1 MNEEVKKKVSSHRKA
16 ELRFKIGN
24 AIAGVLLVAAYFD
37 YIQFSIAI
45 PVITIIVAYICFA
58 NERDESFPS
67 GNRVMILS
75 ILVALLSATYFSN
88 QNTKNEHKERLEAAT
103 LNIVAYCESKLN
115 SSSTVENIN
124 SSELIDCNS
133 IDKALQK
140 LWEVN
145 YSSDSEYDDNNFGLF

>member
-75 ILVALLSATYFSN
+75 ILVALLSATYFTN
-88 QNTKNEHKERLEAAT
+88 QNTKNEHKGRLEAAT
-103 LNIVAYCESKLN
+103 SNIVAYCESKLN
-115 SSSTVENIN
+115 SSSNVESIN
-124 SSELIDCNS
+124 SSELIDCDSIEEALNS
-133 IDKALQK
+133 
-140 LWEVN
+140 LWEIN
-145 YSSDSEYDDNNFGLF
+145 YGSDTEYDDGELGLF

>member
-1 MNEEVKKKVSSHRKA
+1 MNEEVKKKVSSLRNV

-75 ILVALLSATYFSN
+75 ILVALLSATYFTN
-88 QNTKNEHKERLEAAT
+88 QNTKNEHKERLDAAT

-115 SSSTVENIN
+115 SSSNIENIN
-124 SSELIDCNS
+124 SADLIDCDS
-133 IDKALQK
+133 IDKELQK
-140 LWEVN
+140 LWELN
-145 YSSDSEYDDNNFGLF
+145 YGSESEYDDDNFGLF

>member
-45 PVITIIVAYICFA
+45 PIITIIVAYICFA

-88 QNTKNEHKERLEAAT
+88 QNTKNEHKERLEAST

-115 SSSTVENIN
+115 SSSNVENIN

-145 YSSDSEYDDNNFGLF
+145 YSSDSEYDDGELGLF